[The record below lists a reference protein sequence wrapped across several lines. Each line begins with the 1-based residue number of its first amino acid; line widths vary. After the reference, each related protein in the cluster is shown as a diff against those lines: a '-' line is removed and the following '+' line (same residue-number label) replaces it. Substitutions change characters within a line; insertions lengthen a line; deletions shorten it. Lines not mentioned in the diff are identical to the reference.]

1 MEREQ
6 KKADQKRTDRRKE
19 QKRIRYKRQSELCL
33 RMGRIFLVILGV
45 FLLVNIIK
53 PKKEFSASEN
63 RMLAKR
69 PQLTW
74 ESVKSGKYMSE
85 FESYVS
91 DQFFLRN
98 QWISLKF
105 YEDKFLGKRESN
117 GVFLGKK
124 GYLMEKP
131 ADPDWKNVERNMK
144 AISEFAGR
152 HSEIPVYMALV
163 PNAAYILKDKMPA
176 NAPVR
181 DQLNDIEKV
190 EKMAGDSV
198 KSIDMAD
205 VMKKH
210 ASEEIYYKTDHH
222 WTSLGA
228 YYGFEKIAKDMKIE
242 GLETE
247 YNVHIVSGNF
257 QGTLASK
264 SGYHGSMDAVSVYE
278 PKNLKTDY
286 IVLYTEEGKKST
298 SIYDSK
304 SLKEKDKYT
313 VFFGGNHARIDI
325 STTQTSR
332 KNLLLFKDSYANC
345 MVQFLLPYYQNI
357 IVVDPRYFYDS
368 VDSIID
374 SYGITDVLF
383 LYNVDTFLGDNSIAD
398 VLIQE
403 EPEED
408 AEALEESQENG
419 TEGAQDEG
427 SEDDPT
433 EDQGEGLA
441 DNPADDRG
449 GDPEGNQNGAQMDDD
464 Q

>member
-6 KKADQKRTDRRKE
+6 KKTDQNRRDRRKE
-19 QKRIRYKRQSELCL
+19 QKRLRHKRQSELCH
-33 RMGRIFLVILGV
+33 RMGRIFLVVLGV
-45 FLLVNIIK
+45 VLVINIVK
-53 PKKEFSASEN
+53 PKKEFSDSEN

-74 ESVKSGKYMSE
+74 ESIKSGKYMSE
-85 FESYVS
+85 FEAFVS

-98 QWISLKF
+98 QWISLKL

-117 GVFLGKK
+117 GVYLGKK

-131 ADPDWKNVERNMK
+131 GEPDWKNVEKNMA
-144 AISEFAGR
+144 AIGEFAGR
-152 HSEIPVYMALV
+152 HSEIPMYMALV

-190 EKMAGDSV
+190 EKMAGDSIRP
-198 KSIDMAD
+198 IDVAD
-205 VMKKH
+205 AMKKH
-210 ASEEIYYKTDHH
+210 SSEEIYYRTDHH

-247 YNVHIVSGNF
+247 YKVHVVSGDF

-264 SGYHGSMDAVSVYE
+264 SGYHGSRDAVSVYE

-304 SLKEKDKYT
+304 CLKEKDKYT

-368 VDSIID
+368 VESIID

-383 LYNVDTFLGDNSIAD
+383 LYNVNTFLGDNSIAD

-408 AEALEESQENG
+408 AE
-419 TEGAQDEG
+419 
-427 SEDDPT
+427 
-433 EDQGEGLA
+433 
-441 DNPADDRG
+441 
-449 GDPEGNQNGAQMDDD
+449 DPEGSQEDSAEGGQGEDPQDGQTEGQGEDPQDGEAAGQDGD
-464 Q
+464 QKDGS

>member
-1 MEREQ
+1 MERDQ
-6 KKADQKRTDRRKE
+6 KKTDQKRIDRRKE
-19 QKRIRYKRQSELCL
+19 QKRIRHKRQSELSR
-33 RMGRIFLVILGV
+33 RMGRIFLVILGI
-45 FLLVNIIK
+45 FLIINIIK
-53 PKKEFSASEN
+53 PKKEFSDSEN

-85 FESYVS
+85 FEAYVS

-105 YEDKFLGKRESN
+105 YEDKLLGKKESN
-117 GVFLGKK
+117 GVYLGKK

-131 ADPDWKNVERNMK
+131 EEPDWKNVKKNMA
-144 AISEFAGR
+144 AITEFAGR
-152 HSEIPVYMALV
+152 HMEIPMYMALV
-163 PNAAYILKDKMPA
+163 PNAAYVLKDKMPA

-205 VMKKH
+205 AMKKH
-210 ASEEIYYKTDHH
+210 SSEEIYYKTDHH

-228 YYGFEKIAKDMKIE
+228 YYGFEKIAKDMNID

-247 YNVHIVSGNF
+247 YKVHVVSGDF

-264 SGYHGSMDAVSVYE
+264 SGYHGSRDAVSVYE

-325 STTQTSR
+325 STTQMSR

-383 LYNVDTFLGDNSIAD
+383 LYNVNTFLGDNSIAD

-408 AEALEESQENG
+408 SQDSEESREDGQE
-419 TEGAQDEG
+419 
-427 SEDDPT
+427 EDV
-433 EDQGEGLA
+433 
-441 DNPADDRG
+441 
-449 GDPEGNQNGAQMDDD
+449 
-464 Q
+464 

>member
-1 MEREQ
+1 MERDQ
-6 KKADQKRTDRRKE
+6 KKTDQKRIDRRKE
-19 QKRIRYKRQSELCL
+19 QKRIRHKRQSELSR
-33 RMGRIFLVILGV
+33 RMGRIFLVILGT
-45 FLLVNIIK
+45 FLIINIIK
-53 PKKEFSASEN
+53 PKKEFSDSEN

-85 FESYVS
+85 FEAYVS

-105 YEDKFLGKRESN
+105 YEDKLLGKKESN
-117 GVFLGKK
+117 GVYLGKK

-131 ADPDWKNVERNMK
+131 GEPDWKNVEKNMA
-144 AISEFAGR
+144 AITEFAGC
-152 HSEIPVYMALV
+152 HMEIPMYMALV
-163 PNAAYILKDKMPA
+163 PNAAYVLKDKMPA

-205 VMKKH
+205 AMKKH
-210 ASEEIYYKTDHH
+210 SSEEIYYKTDHH

-228 YYGFEKIAKDMKIE
+228 YYGFEKIAKDMKID

-247 YNVHIVSGNF
+247 YKVHVVSGDF

-264 SGYHGSMDAVSVYE
+264 SGYHGSRDAVSVYE

-325 STTQTSR
+325 STTQMSR

-383 LYNVDTFLGDNSIAD
+383 LYNVNTFLGDNSIAD

-408 AEALEESQENG
+408 SQDSEESREDGQE
-419 TEGAQDEG
+419 
-427 SEDDPT
+427 EDV
-433 EDQGEGLA
+433 
-441 DNPADDRG
+441 
-449 GDPEGNQNGAQMDDD
+449 
-464 Q
+464 